1 MGTTTTKEEVIGKVK
16 LESVRRA
23 KIYPGNIILVRN
35 REMIPA
41 DMILLATSVEGGAT
55 FIETSSIDGETN
67 LKLRNVPKIDNNDD
81 DNDNDNNNN
90 NKKAETLEE
99 AIIRIANIT
108 CLGYPNGIPA
118 T

>member
-81 DNDNDNNNN
+81 DNDNDNNDNDEVENNECN

-99 AIIRIANIT
+99 AIIRIANI
-108 CLGYPNGIPA
+108 
-118 T
+118 